1 MRESTR
7 LLVTV
12 HKGRKL
18 LCLGGGALP
27 SCTIVGPAS
36 GAHRFPAQ
44 PARTCR
50 VRVSLRNWSMCA
62 VTSSDA
68 PLCVSGLRVAKVEVR
83 EYQLRPH
90 RPVCCTIDRQDT
102 RWAACE
108 WVLR

>member
-44 PARTCR
+44 AGAHLQGEGVVAELVHVRRHQQRRPIVRQRPARGQGR
-50 VRVSLRNWSMCA
+50 SEGVPAS
-62 VTSSDA
+62 
-68 PLCVSGLRVAKVEVR
+68 
-83 EYQLRPH
+83 
-90 RPVCCTIDRQDT
+90 
-102 RWAACE
+102 AAQAC
-108 WVLR
+108 LLYD